1 MASLWGNPTWQVE
14 LGQPVREALAGVSR
28 SVLTMQSQ
36 NAAAALSRTL
46 SQAIDPA
53 VYDMSRRF
61 SRSLLAGSRPLFD
74 FGPALDFGSV
84 FSDSMVES
92 FRESTRHLVEYLER
106 MRKLQRDLAPDT
118 LPQNLQEHATTPEAR
133 ALLYEVLFDDGIPL
147 AFALSTE
154 TVGAVV
160 RAPNRAARIERLW
173 SRRKGILSRCADGLD
188 SVTAAHLGHS
198 VELAR
203 QALEAYQHGLHG
215 PAQAQA
221 MAIVDTHYTS
231 HAPQATA
238 NAVKHARPMEH
249 LQGKVD
255 HRAFPVHAPI
265 ARAYARKYQGSPTQ
279 EREAEDPPRELSR
292 HATIHGTHPNQYTK
306 RNALQA
312 LVMVTSLLRLLQDEH
327 RRAAFSRS

>member
-1 MASLWGNPTWQVE
+1 MDFTSL
-14 LGQPVREALAGVSR
+14 
-28 SVLTMQSQ
+28 
-36 NAAAALSRTL
+36 
-46 SQAIDPA
+46 
-53 VYDMSRRF
+53 
-61 SRSLLAGSRPLFD
+61 
-74 FGPALDFGSV
+74 FG
-84 FSDSMVES
+84 DSMADS
-92 FRESTRHLVEYLER
+92 FRENARQILDYLER
-106 MRKLQRDLAPDT
+106 TRKLQRDLAPDT
-118 LPQNLQEHATTPEAR
+118 LPQNLQEYAATPEAR

-147 AFALSTE
+147 AFALSSE

-160 RAPNRAARIERLW
+160 DAPNRAARIERLW
-173 SRRKGILSRCADGLD
+173 SRRKGILSRCAEGLD

-231 HAPQATA
+231 HAPQSTA

-255 HRAFPVHAPI
+255 NRAFPVHAPI
-265 ARAYARKYQGSPTQ
+265 ARAYARKYLGSPTQ
-279 EREAEDPPRELSR
+279 GREAEDPPRELSR

-327 RRAAFSRS
+327 RRAAFTRP